1 MVRGSRHPGG
11 GKVKAKSHFQ
21 SNHSR
26 DLINLRDLVEEKT
39 GLYLPAEK
47 LDRLEEPFK
56 DSKGNFALP
65 SPGEVLRSIASSS
78 ECGRAYLTRL
88 VTAITTHETY
98 FFRTP
103 PHFNALKNYLI
114 PEILHSKRYRGEKT
128 LRFWSA
134 GCSTGE
140 EPYSL
145 AMLLLDIFP
154 DIGFWQVNI
163 LATDIDLD
171 ALERAEKG
179 IYGRWSFRGV
189 APEITEKHFH
199 RISEERYRVDDR
211 IRSMVTFQPL
221 NLKSDPY
228 PSSFFGTT
236 DLDIILCRNV
246 TIYFRP
252 ETTQKIIHNF
262 CHCLNEGGFL
272 LTGTAEHSFHAYK
285 DFEVRVF
292 PETIIYQ
299 RPPSEREVS
308 PPPKPIS
315 IPLPPLELTR
325 PPAKETRHKP
335 AARKK
340 KPEKHPMEKSLDLL
354 AQGEVDKTLMLL
366 AEEVEKN
373 PKDSRACFLLGRISA
388 DRNHQREAIYWLSQ
402 TVALDPLHW
411 WAHYLLGLLR
421 LEENRIDQALQSLKK
436 AVYIEPDFA
445 LGHFYLGRAHK
456 HLGQTEK
463 ARKNFTTVK
472 KLLDSL
478 PLSQELEGAESMTTH
493 QLLTLVDKE
502 LDL

>member
-1 MVRGSRHPGG
+1 M
-11 GKVKAKSHFQ
+11 KTKSHIQ
-21 SNHSR
+21 SAHSR
-26 DLINLRDLVEEKT
+26 DLINLRDLLEERT

-56 DSKGNFALP
+56 HSKGNLGLP
-65 SPGEVLRSIASSS
+65 SPGQVLQAIASGS
-78 ECGRAYLTRL
+78 EYGRAYLSRL

-114 PEILHSKRYRGEKT
+114 PEIVHSKRYRGKKT

-154 DIGFWQVNI
+154 DIDFWQVSI
-163 LATDIDLD
+163 LATDIDVD

-189 APEITEKHFH
+189 APEIIEKYFH
-199 RISEERYRVDDR
+199 PLNEERYRIDDR

-252 ETTQKIIHNF
+252 ETTQKIIRNF

-292 PETIIYQ
+292 PETAIYQ
-299 RPPSEREVS
+299 KPSLKRKVS

-315 IPLPPLELTR
+315 IPLPALELPR
-325 PPAKETRHKP
+325 PPAKEAKRKP
-335 AARKK
+335 AAKK
-340 KPEKHPMEKSLDLL
+340 KSEKRPVEKSLDLI
-354 AQGEVDKTLMLL
+354 AQGEVDKALMLL

-402 TVALDPLHW
+402 TVTLDPLHL

-421 LEENRIDQALQSLKK
+421 LEENRMDDALQFLKK
-436 AVYIEPDFA
+436 TVYIEPDFA
-445 LGHFYLGRAHK
+445 LGHFYLGRAYK
-456 HLGQTEK
+456 HQGQIEK
-463 ARKNFTTVK
+463 ARKSFTTVK

-478 PLSQELEGAESMTTH
+478 SLPEELEGAESMTTH
-493 QLLTLVDKE
+493 QLLTLVDRE
-502 LDL
+502 LNI